1 MIIVQFLLEG
11 GIGFHGAYNGK
22 HSKVQY
28 MYTYSLKKISSD
40 HL

>member
-1 MIIVQFLLEG
+1 MIIVQFLFEG

-28 MYTYSLKKISSD
+28 TCSLKKISSD

>member
-22 HSKVQY
+22 HSKVQD
-28 MYTYSLKKISSD
+28 TYSLKKISSY